1 MRETY
6 SSPIRLDP
14 AHAAN
19 SPRLALLST
28 EARRLARRRAMALAV
43 AARCR
48 HIAEQAFD
56 PCAAIEVST
65 RAMKRA
71 SRLHMRF
78 HRTLDSLVAAGGFD
92 EALAIVRER
101 RAGLVAAH

>member
-1 MRETY
+1 MRETCLT
-6 SSPIRLDP
+6 PIRLDLAHP
-14 AHAAN
+14 AIP
-19 SPRLALLST
+19 PRLALLST

-48 HIAEQAFD
+48 RIAEDAFD
-56 PCAAIEVST
+56 PCAAITVSA

-101 RAGLVAAH
+101 KSS

>member
-1 MRETY
+1 MRET
-6 SSPIRLDP
+6 STSPIRVDP
-14 AHAAN
+14 AHP
-19 SPRLALLST
+19 SIPPRRDLLSS

-48 HIAEQAFD
+48 RIAEESFD
-56 PCAAIEVST
+56 PEAAITVST

-71 SRLHMRF
+71 SRLHVRF

-101 RAGLVAAH
+101 KPS